1 MSDVTKC
8 NPINCPLK
16 ENCYRF
22 TAPSNDMWQSYFTES
37 PYNKETKE
45 CEYLWKRDIKK

>member
-1 MSDVTKC
+1 MDGTKC
-8 NPINCPLK
+8 EGKDCPLK

-22 TAPSNDMWQSYFTES
+22 TAPSNNMWQSYFVEY

-45 CEYLWKRDIKK
+45 CEYLWKLNEK